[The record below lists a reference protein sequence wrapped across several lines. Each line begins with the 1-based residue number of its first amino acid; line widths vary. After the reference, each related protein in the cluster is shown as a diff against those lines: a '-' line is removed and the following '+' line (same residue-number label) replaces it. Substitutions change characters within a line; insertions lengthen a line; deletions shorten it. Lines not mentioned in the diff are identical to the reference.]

1 MIKIL
6 TIVGARPQ
14 FIKAAILRRLFKKH
28 KAFTEILVH
37 TGQHYDN
44 KMSDIFFEDL
54 EIDRPEYHFNINSK
68 SHGQMTGE
76 MLSSIEEVLI
86 KERPTACLVYGDT
99 NSTLAGAL
107 AASKLHIPV
116 IHVEAG
122 LRSFNKLMPEE
133 TNRILTDHISN
144 FLFCSTEIAVK
155 NLFNENIKDN
165 VFAVGDIM
173 YDAVLHTR
181 SKSQNIKFIQG
192 VNLEA
197 GRLATCTLHR
207 AENTDNKKTMIEIID
222 YLNSYSEKYNIIL
235 PLHPRTKNSLEKYNL
250 SFGEVTTIDPIG
262 YMEMQ
267 ALLSSSQLVFTDSG
281 GLQKEAYFHGV
292 KCITLRNETEWVELI
307 DNGWNRLWKV
317 NDYLD
322 EKPIYEYGEGTT
334 GVQILKYLE
343 ESLIPKK

>member
-1 MIKIL
+1 MIKIV

-14 FIKAAILRRLFKKH
+14 FIKAAILRRLFKRH

-37 TGQHYDN
+37 TGQHYDS
-44 KMSDIFFEDL
+44 KMSDIFFKDL
-54 EIDRPEYHFNINSK
+54 EIDEPEYHFNINGK

-86 KERPTACLVYGDT
+86 KERPNACLVYGDT

-133 TNRILTDHISN
+133 INRILTDHLSN
-144 FLFCSTEIAVK
+144 YLFCSTEMAVK
-155 NLFNENIKDN
+155 NLLNENIKNN
-165 VFAVGDIM
+165 VFEVGDIM
-173 YDAVLHTR
+173 YDAVLFTR
-181 SKSQNIKFIQG
+181 SKSQNIKSIQG
-192 VNLEA
+192 VNLEI
-197 GRLATCTLHR
+197 GNLAACTIHR

-222 YLNSYSEKYNIIL
+222 YLNSYSDKYNIIL
-235 PLHPRTKNSLEKYNL
+235 PLHPRTKNSLETFNL
-250 SFGEVTTIDPIG
+250 SFGNVTTIDPIG

-267 ALLSSSQLVFTDSG
+267 ALLSASDLVFTDSG

-292 KCITLRNETEWVELI
+292 KCVTLRNETEWIELI
-307 DNGWNRLWKV
+307 DNGWNRLWKER
-317 NDYLD
+317 DYLD
-322 EKPIYEYGEGTT
+322 EQPIHEYGDGTT
-334 GVQILKYLE
+334 GAKILKCLE
-343 ESLIPKK
+343 KSLL